1 MARTPA
7 KRAKKSAPVK
17 RAARV
22 ERVPSE
28 IEKLLKSLE
37 DKIGE
42 HPALAE
48 AILKLENALSILTVK
63 TGGLL

>member
-1 MARTPA
+1 MEIT
-7 KRAKKSAPVK
+7 
-17 RAARV
+17 
-22 ERVPSE
+22 RVPE
-28 IEKLLKSLE
+28 TAHNTKPAPLVEHVTAAHQLLKSLE
-37 DKIGE
+37 EKIGE

>member
-22 ERVPSE
+22 ERVLSE
-28 IEKLLKSLE
+28 IEKLLRSPE
-37 DKIGE
+37 DMSVTTVRKVIE
-42 HPALAE
+42 CATALVHLADYRH
-48 AILKLENALSILTVK
+48 
-63 TGGLL
+63 TGIHV

>member
-1 MARTPA
+1 METTPVPEPA
-7 KRAKKSAPVK
+7 QNSEHAPLVDQVTG
-17 RAARV
+17 AHQ
-22 ERVPSE
+22 
-28 IEKLLKSLE
+28 LLKSLE
-37 DKIGE
+37 EKIGE

>member
-1 MARTPA
+1 METKPTPKNPDHLPA
-7 KRAKKSAPVK
+7 LEHVT
-17 RAARV
+17 AAHQ
-22 ERVPSE
+22 
-28 IEKLLKSLE
+28 LLKSLK

-42 HPALAE
+42 HPVLAE

>member
-1 MARTPA
+1 MEIT
-7 KRAKKSAPVK
+7 
-17 RAARV
+17 
-22 ERVPSE
+22 RVPE
-28 IEKLLKSLE
+28 TAQNTETAPLVEHLTAAHQLLKSLE

>member
-1 MARTPA
+1 MGTT
-7 KRAKKSAPVK
+7 
-17 RAARV
+17 
-22 ERVPSE
+22 RVPE
-28 IEKLLKSLE
+28 NIEHAPAVEHVTAAHQLLKSLE

-48 AILKLENALSILTVK
+48 AILRLENALSILTVK